1 MSTKSQSVIRPE
13 QAGDESAI
21 RQILDE
27 AFAGPAEGA
36 LVERLRANG
45 DLVLAL
51 VALQDAKIVGYIAWP
66 RLWIETPRD
75 QYKAIALAPLAVA
88 PSQQRSGVG
97 LALVHEGLAQLR
109 ELGES
114 IVFVLG
120 DPVYYRRFG
129 FLRETAQAYESR
141 YAGDYFMALKL
152 TDTAHADGRLVYPA
166 AFDDLT

>member
-1 MSTKSQSVIRPE
+1 MSTNAPLVIRPE
-13 QAGDESAI
+13 RAGDEAAI

-27 AFAGPAEGA
+27 AFAGPVEGE

-51 VALQDAKIVGYIAWP
+51 VALQADKIVGYVAWP
-66 RLWIETPRD
+66 RLWIQTPRD
-75 QYKAIALAPLAVA
+75 EYKAIALAPLAVT
-88 PSQQRSGVG
+88 PSTQRSGVG

-129 FLRETAQAYESR
+129 FSLEMAKAYESR
-141 YAGDYFMALKL
+141 YAGDHFMALKL
-152 TDTAHADGRLVYPA
+152 TATVRDDGRLSYPA